1 MADNKSR
8 EGERSTDIEIPKPPK
23 DAKVNIDLSNAIKDL
38 KAIQREARKTTAAL
52 KELDDIKRRT
62 CPSCGLI
69 SVEINKLFTNDE
81 LISVSKECKDC
92 GWTP

>member
-38 KAIQREARKTTAAL
+38 KAIQREARKATAAL
-52 KELDDIKRRT
+52 KEFEQAYNKVKPVANQFEISGQEFAALIIKSR
-62 CPSCGLI
+62 GDHL
-69 SVEINKLFTNDE
+69 
-81 LISVSKECKDC
+81 
-92 GWTP
+92 